1 MDKRQDFLATLKSK
15 EEGIICYYCNKPGPM
30 ATMARLCYLNKRQTN
45 RMSPKGSPTRYKT
58 EWRDAQ
64 SHLANNRHNQNSKY
78 RDNVPER
85 QPWRGSYNQDRRTW
99 RGSYN
104 QDRRTWR
111 GRNNYNSKYRTN
123 DNQDIEDNRRMN
135 REETKT
141 SYTLALLTATVS

>member
-1 MDKRQDFLATLKSK
+1 MDKRQDFLATIKNK
-15 EEGIICYYCNKPGPM
+15 EAGIICYYCNKPGH
-30 ATMARLCYLNKRQTN
+30 MARHCYHNKRQTN

-64 SHLANNRHNQNSKY
+64 SHLANNRYNQNSRY
-78 RDNVPER
+78 RDNVPDRQSWRDR

-111 GRNNYNSKYRTN
+111 GRNNYNYKYRTN

-135 REETKT
+135 LEDTKNK
-141 SYTLALLTATVS
+141 